1 MRRLALFGCLLM
13 LAVGASGEIENLG
26 QPCRGKNVLSGRVVT
41 DRATGR
47 EWLVMV
53 DMNETTG
60 AELLFIDFEK
70 NTGKKFHC
78 PGGSGSW
85 ALNEVPGDRLVIG
98 TFYDGKFMVFD
109 LKKMEFIKDVSFPGE
124 SYIWNLALGK
134 DGRVYGGSYG
144 NGKLGA
150 LDLNT
155 YEVEDLGNPAP
166 PNLYCRNVSALPDG
180 RILCQFGQE
189 KNTVLIFD
197 PDSKKFEPV
206 PKSLEGISAGIAWH
220 GYFISGAKFFKG
232 DALEPA
238 DPPFPA
244 PPADRGTW
252 YVHTSAS
259 NDNMLVVQQKNYTYT
274 YKFGDKELRL
284 VSDFDLGGYRLLAV
298 SKKSELL
305 CFRGDSYIVVKPGD
319 KKLDP
324 RPMPVE
330 SSPRPTHFLRCDD
343 DGILWGGTMFGQT
356 LWWMDPKTG
365 KYENTAIICNAGGE
379 AYDVA
384 FHDGC
389 AFAVTYAGG
398 DIVRYDRK
406 KPWDQKNNV
415 NPKTIAYVGR
425 DKGYIRPIAGDFFG
439 PDGKLYAG
447 WMAKYGTYGGAV
459 SITDPDSGETRLIE
473 NPLGEQAISGVAVD
487 SKFVYVGT
495 SLGGNGL
502 PSKKGEWAKFG
513 IVDPATKEVVFEKTF
528 DGAYSIG
535 IPGYDEPTHRL
546 LLTHG
551 GKLMLFDT
559 KVRDFLTIPEDTP
572 GPSCHSMTMRD
583 GCMYYANEKS
593 VVRLDVRKR
602 QWAKIAD
609 APDRVSNVAVGP
621 DGTVYFS
628 CGADV
633 YVIRDE

>member
-1 MRRLALFGCLLM
+1 
-13 LAVGASGEIENLG
+13 
-26 QPCRGKNVLSGRVVT
+26 
-41 DRATGR
+41 
-47 EWLVMV
+47 
-53 DMNETTG
+53 
-60 AELLFIDFEK
+60 
-70 NTGKKFHC
+70 
-78 PGGSGSW
+78 
-85 ALNEVPGDRLVIG
+85 
-98 TFYDGKFMVFD
+98 
-109 LKKMEFIKDVSFPGE
+109 
-124 SYIWNLALGK
+124 
-134 DGRVYGGSYG
+134 
-144 NGKLGA
+144 
-150 LDLNT
+150 
-155 YEVEDLGNPAP
+155 
-166 PNLYCRNVSALPDG
+166 
-180 RILCQFGQE
+180 
-189 KNTVLIFD
+189 
-197 PDSKKFEPV
+197 
-206 PKSLEGISAGIAWH
+206 
-220 GYFISGAKFFKG
+220 
-232 DALEPA
+232 
-238 DPPFPA
+238 
-244 PPADRGTW
+244 
-252 YVHTSAS
+252 
-259 NDNMLVVQQKNYTYT
+259 
-274 YKFGDKELRL
+274 LRL

-305 CFRGDSYIVVKPGD
+305 CFKGENYLVVKPGD
-319 KKLDP
+319 KKLNP

-343 DGILWGGTMFGQT
+343 EGILWGGTMFGQT

-415 NPKTIAYVGR
+415 NPNTIAYVGR
-425 DKGYIRPIAGDFFG
+425 EKGFIRPIAGDFFG

-447 WMAKYGTYGGAV
+447 WMAAYGKYGGAV

-502 PSKKGEWAKFG
+502 PNKKGEWAKFG

-559 KVRDFLTIPEDTP
+559 KVRDFLSLPDDTP
-572 GPSCHSMTMRD
+572 GPNSHSMTMKN
-583 GCMYYANEKS
+583 GCLYYGSKNTVIK
-593 VVRLDVRKR
+593 LDVRKR
-602 QWAKIAD
+602 EWTKIAD
-609 APDRVSNVAVGP
+609 APLDANNVAVGP